1 MNRLSGTTQFLTLD
15 KIEGST
21 LYFKTEDNEIIR
33 MNKSLQKEE
42 YEIGQDVPAFIYP
55 NTRGELF
62 ASPVIPKITRD
73 KFDFVPVSEITYDGV
88 YIDID
93 APKDFLIPYE
103 DLPKLKKVWP
113 KPGDKV
119 MATLRVES
127 DNQIYGRLITET
139 EAREMSQPFDEEA
152 FKLHRNT
159 WLDAR
164 PYRLLKVGSFLIT
177 NDGYKVFVHE
187 SERQEEPRLGE
198 EVKVRVIGFNEH
210 NEMNGSFI
218 EKAYKKIDTDAE
230 EIYEYLLMNGGS
242 MVYNDKSSPED
253 IKEIFNISKASFK
266 RALGG
271 LMKEGKI
278 TQDKEGTYIKKER
291 E

>member
-1 MNRLSGTTQFLTLD
+1 M
-15 KIEGST
+15 
-21 LYFKTEDNEIIR
+21 
-33 MNKSLQKEE
+33 SL
-42 YEIGQDVPAFIYP
+42 
-55 NTRGELF
+55 
-62 ASPVIPKITRD
+62 
-73 KFDFVPVSEITYDGV
+73 
-88 YIDID
+88 
-93 APKDFLIPYE
+93 
-103 DLPKLKKVWP
+103 
-113 KPGDKV
+113 
-119 MATLRVES
+119 
-127 DNQIYGRLITET
+127 
-139 EAREMSQPFDEEA
+139 PFDEEA

-164 PYRLLKVGSFLIT
+164 PYRLLKVGSFLLT
-177 NDGYKVFVHE
+177 NEGYKVFVHE

-253 IKEIFNISKASFK
+253 IREIFNISKASFK

-278 TQDKEGTYIKKER
+278 TQDKAGTYIKKER

>member
-42 YEIGQDVPAFIYP
+42 YEIGQYVPAFIYP